1 MVRFLASIDAIKCML
16 LSNKR
21 INVSFLLSH
30 FCLLTWYCN

>member
-30 FCLLTWYCN
+30 FSLLTWYCN